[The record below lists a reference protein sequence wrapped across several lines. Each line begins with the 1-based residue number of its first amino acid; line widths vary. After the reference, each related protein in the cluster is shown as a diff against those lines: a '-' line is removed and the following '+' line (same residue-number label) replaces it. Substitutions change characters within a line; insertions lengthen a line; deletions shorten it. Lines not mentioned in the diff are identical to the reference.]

1 MTTFHPD
8 SRRDAATIA
17 GSVIVVGSST
27 VADDVASSLRRLG
40 PRVTLVHPEALAGLG
55 SFERRGDGPRVAA
68 GPCRRH
74 LVNRIDNAR
83 EAEGRTVLHV
93 VREGRI
99 LGALA
104 VEDEIRPES
113 AEAIERLH
121 AMGLRVAMITGD
133 AQAVADSVARRLGID
148 EVAAQVLPA
157 DKADAVRRF
166 QAGGRRVA
174 MVGDGVNDA
183 PALATADVGIAIGAG
198 TDVAVESAGMGGG
211 GGGGAPGGGGGGG
224 GGGAARGGGG
234 GGLGGARPGG
244 RRRGQRERR
253 GHGRGGGGGGLR
265 AGPARPPRC
274 RGGDPAL
281 PGDVPEDAGEPG
293 LGDRLQRA
301 RDPRRGGPARAVGHR
316 PTDGGGRCRDEPL
329 HHHRGGQRPA
339 PAPGQAPAVPVG
351 GGTARSALS
360 ERRSTPSA
368 ASPEHGRGRIITGRV
383 VPA

>member
-198 TDVAVESAGMGGG
+198 TDVAVESAGIVLVASDPRDVV
-211 GGGGAPGGGGGGG
+211 GAITLSRATYRKMQENLVWATGYNVLAIPV
-224 GGGAARGGGG
+224 AA
-234 GGLGGARPGG
+234 GLLVPWGIDLPMAVAAVAMSLSTIIVAANAQLLRRVRLRPSRSEAAPRGAR
-244 RRRGQRERR
+244 
-253 GHGRGGGGGGLR
+253 
-265 AGPARPPRC
+265 
-274 RGGDPAL
+274 
-281 PGDVPEDAGEPG
+281 
-293 LGDRLQRA
+293 
-301 RDPRRGGPARAVGHR
+301 
-316 PTDGGGRCRDEPL
+316 
-329 HHHRGGQRPA
+329 
-339 PAPGQAPAVPVG
+339 
-351 GGTARSALS
+351 
-360 ERRSTPSA
+360 
-368 ASPEHGRGRIITGRV
+368 
-383 VPA
+383 